1 MPSVVRV
8 RAPAKINL
16 ALGVGP
22 LRDDGFHELATV
34 YQALSLADEVEV
46 LDRRDGRGLR
56 IVVGGR
62 ESATVPSGRD
72 NLAWKAAA
80 LAAQVFDRSPDLT
93 ITIDKGIPVA
103 AGMAGGSADAAA
115 VLRACGHLWDP
126 DGYAESELLE
136 LAAELGSDVP
146 FALLGGTAVGAGRGE
161 VVTSAM
167 GSGEFHWVL
176 ALSEGQLSTPAVY
189 RTLDEMRDGR
199 PVPAPRIPPAVLLAV
214 RSGDAAALGEA
225 LTNDL
230 QDAACRMMP
239 VLEMLLDLGPEHGA
253 LGSLVSGSGPTCA
266 FLVPD
271 SDTALEMAVALSASG
286 LCRAV
291 RRASGPVAG
300 ATVID
305 AEG

>member
-1 MPSVVRV
+1 VSTTLRV

-22 LRDDGFHELATV
+22 LREDGFHELATV
-34 YQALSLADEVEV
+34 YQAVSLFDELEV
-46 LDRRDGRGLR
+46 TDRADGRGLR
-56 IVVGGR
+56 ISIAGR
-62 ESATVPSGRD
+62 ESGAVPSGRD

-103 AGMAGGSADAAA
+103 GGMAGGSADAAA
-115 VLRACGHLWDP
+115 VLRACAHLWDP

-161 VVTSAM
+161 LVTSAM

-176 ALSEGQLSTPAVY
+176 ALSDSQLSTPAVY
-189 RTLDEMRDGR
+189 RALDDLRGPDGPSPR
-199 PVPAPRIPPAVLLAV
+199 VPPEVLWAV
-214 RSGDAAALGEA
+214 RTGDAEALGKA

-230 QDAACRMMP
+230 QEAACSLMP
-239 VLEMLLDLGPEHGA
+239 VLEMVLDLGPEHGA
-253 LGSLVSGSGPTCA
+253 LGSIVSGSGPTCA
-266 FLVPD
+266 FLVAD
-271 SDTALEMAVALSASG
+271 QEAAMEIAVALSASG

-291 RRASGPVAG
+291 RRAVAPVPG
-300 ATVID
+300 AAIVD
-305 AEG
+305 D